1 MRSPHFL
8 LVLRRPTRPLQR
20 RWFGRCSNGPGRRF
34 EGLDSSDLEKQK
46 NKFGGDIIS
55 QSNLRSKV
63 CWLQFFV
70 LESWL
75 LDGWMVSWWMGSY
88 ASYAFAG
95 LLFLKKDQ
103 NCKCRNRQLTSTR
116 FVDSLMPEQAQGK
129 TSWDAGL
136 MPKTMISPMT
146 YKLTKWT
153 NELPQY
159 DSELTSVPLLPIIQ
173 GCPNGVDTL
182 TPQLPWALQRT
193 SGRQKIP
200 WKSRPQIL
208 NSFWKSV
215 KFIL

>member
-1 MRSPHFL
+1 MDLGVASKVWTLRSWKNKETNSGVTLSANHIFEVRFFGCNFL
-8 LVLRRPTRPLQR
+8 CWNRGCWMVGFRRKIRIANVEIVNLHQLVLLTHL
-20 RWFGRCSNGPGRRF
+20 
-34 EGLDSSDLEKQK
+34 
-46 NKFGGDIIS
+46 
-55 QSNLRSKV
+55 
-63 CWLQFFV
+63 
-70 LESWL
+70 
-75 LDGWMVSWWMGSY
+75 
-88 ASYAFAG
+88 
-95 LLFLKKDQ
+95 
-103 NCKCRNRQLTSTR
+103 CKT
-116 FVDSLMPEQAQGK
+116 EQAQGK

-159 DSELTSVPLLPIIQ
+159 VSELTSVPSLPIIQ

-182 TPQLPWALQRT
+182 TPQLPGALQRT
-193 SGRQKIP
+193 LGRQKIP